1 MKSTSTVF
9 TIITILDFY
18 KRENNIFLIDIIPK
32 LWSIMVN
39 LVVVRFN
46 IYDKLLDS
54 ISGNNIP

>member
-46 IYDKLLDS
+46 IHDTLLDS
-54 ISGNNIP
+54 ISDNNIP